1 MLNFI
6 AAVLAAFAFSS
17 SAHAD
22 AFSNEDAAC
31 TGICQVHDA
40 GATAKAATS
49 TKPVARDTAAPRAF
63 KRAAHGNHPSNRTS

>member
-17 SAHAD
+17 TAHAD

-40 GATAKAATS
+40 APAAKTAATV
-49 TKPVARDTAAPRAF
+49 KPPA
-63 KRAAHGNHPSNRTS
+63 RAAVSRRVIRATPSA